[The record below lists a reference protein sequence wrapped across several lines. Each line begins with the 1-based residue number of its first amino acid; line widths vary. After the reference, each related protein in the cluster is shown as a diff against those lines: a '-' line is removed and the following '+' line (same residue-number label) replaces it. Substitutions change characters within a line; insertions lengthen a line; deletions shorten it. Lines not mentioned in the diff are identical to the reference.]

1 MALKVISLVILAVQL
16 ITPILAKPNLIPSDE
31 SKLDD
36 WIDHNMKAYEKDKG
50 NVSETINNKV
60 TLDKVLTAAENA
72 VKIVKVRKDGM
83 GDFKTI
89 TDAVKSIPSGNTG
102 RVIVWIGGGVYRE
115 RITVDRSKSFVT
127 FYGDEDNVPVITFDG
142 TAQKF
147 GTWNSAT
154 VAVES
159 HYFVAANI
167 AFVNSAPKPKGKLN
181 GEQAVALRISGDK
194 AAFHNCKFI
203 GFQDTLCDDKGRHLF
218 RDCYIEGTVDFIF
231 GNGQSLY
238 LNTTIR
244 SVAKQTGVITAQA
257 RTMVSENSGFTF
269 VHCKIIAEGD
279 TYLGR
284 AWKDMPRVIF
294 AYTYMGPHI
303 DVNGWSNGMWPI
315 QAQAKKDVY
324 YGEYKCMGPGANTSG
339 RVKYAKMLTD
349 EEIKPFMSMTFI
361 QGNKWLIQPPNLKR

>member
-1 MALKVISLVILAVQL
+1 MKTIIKIMAFLLAIQVTTIS
-16 ITPILAKPNLIPSDE
+16 AKPNIIPSDQ

-36 WIDHNMKAYEKDKG
+36 WIDHNMKAYENDKG
-50 NVSETINNKV
+50 NTRKFA
-60 TLDKVLTAAENA
+60 LDKELAAAEKA
-72 VKIVKVRKDGM
+72 VKVVKVRQDGK

-89 TDAVKSIPSGNTG
+89 TEAVKSIPSGNTG

-115 RITVDRSKSFVT
+115 HIMVDRSKSFVT
-127 FYGDEDNVPVITFDG
+127 FYGDENNVPVITFDG
-142 TAQKF
+142 TAEKF

-154 VAVES
+154 VAIES
-159 HYFVAANI
+159 NYFVAANI

-194 AAFHNCKFI
+194 AAFHNCKFV
-203 GFQDTLCDDKGRHLF
+203 GFQDTLCDDKGRHFF
-218 RDCYIEGTVDFIF
+218 RDCYVEGTVDFIF

-244 SVAKQTGVITAQA
+244 SVAKLTGVITAQA
-257 RTMVSENSGFTF
+257 RSKVSEDSGFTF
-269 VHCKIIAEGD
+269 VHCKIIADGD

-294 AYTYMGPHI
+294 AYTYMGNHI

-315 QAQAKKDVY
+315 QSQGKNKDVY
-324 YGEYKCMGPGANTSG
+324 YGEYKCMGPGASTSG
-339 RVKYAKMLTD
+339 RVKYAKLLTD
-349 EEIKPFMSMTFI
+349 EQIKPFMSMTYI
-361 QGNKWLIQPPNLKR
+361 QGNKWLIPLPNLKH